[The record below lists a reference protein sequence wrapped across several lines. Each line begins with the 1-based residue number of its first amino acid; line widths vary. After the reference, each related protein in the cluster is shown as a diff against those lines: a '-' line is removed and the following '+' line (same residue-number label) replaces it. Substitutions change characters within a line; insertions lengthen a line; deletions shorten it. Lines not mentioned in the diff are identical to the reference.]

1 MNLKI
6 PFFFLLSI
14 APIAGAIGQAVHA
27 VIQDSTSVYVRQGE
41 EIKISI
47 SATGEF
53 KDAVAIPFGTTEQ
66 EGYFKAERKGL
77 YHLELKQKGNK
88 LFRGKFIVD
97 GDAPML
103 EFLHN
108 ADKIW
113 TDNDV
118 LVAGQGFR
126 FQIKATEKQ
135 SGVGRTEY
143 ALGEGGFSEAKE
155 WVNLDKEGQY
165 KIRFRS
171 IDRLGNMSREY
182 NQIVKID
189 LTAPETDY
197 SFQGEYYEQILSSGS
212 KIKLTAKDH
221 VGLDKVYY
229 RWDEGSKWLEY
240 TAPIDLKRFKEGPA
254 ILYYY
259 ASDKAGNTEEEK
271 NISIFIDN
279 TPPLLIEE
287 ITGTTFMAGD
297 KEYSSGRS
305 QLKITA
311 VDNKSGVK
319 EIYYSVNDGPFVLYS
334 RPVFLSSWKGSIN
347 IKSYAIDNVGNRS
360 QSSGN
365 RNSISIP
372 VVDLE
377 APESKHAFS
386 GPSIYFNDTL
396 YIGPKTSISL
406 SAHDQES
413 GLDRIEYYIDGQ
425 VEPIVYNQA
434 FSLEKH
440 GYQKLS
446 YEAFDMV
453 ENSVVN
459 EFKVFVDTLSP
470 DLNIFFSM
478 PPLSTDQEDK
488 PDLLV
493 YPTHTAV
500 FLTVFDKH
508 SGFKELSYSIN
519 QRAMLPY
526 TGPITFENDPGAK
539 TLIIRATDQTGNSI
553 EKVMEFV
560 IEVQ

>member
-6 PFFFLLSI
+6 PFFFLLSF
-14 APIAGAIGQAVHA
+14 APMAGAIGQAVEA
-27 VIQDSTSVYVRQGE
+27 VVKDSASVYVRQGE

-47 SATGEF
+47 SATGEY
-53 KDAVAIPFGTTEQ
+53 KDAVAIPFGPSAQ
-66 EGYFKAERKGL
+66 GDYFKVERKGK
-77 YHLELKQKGNK
+77 YRLELKQKDNK
-88 LFRGKFIVD
+88 QFRGGFIVD

-103 EFLHN
+103 EFLHK

-113 TDNDV
+113 KDNDAFV
-118 LVAGQGFR
+118 GGKNFS
-126 FQIKATEKQ
+126 FQIKATDKQ
-135 SGVGRTEY
+135 SGVGRTEF
-143 ALGEGGFSEAKE
+143 ALGEGGFAEATE
-155 WVNLDKEGQY
+155 WVNLDTEGQY
-165 KIRFRS
+165 KIRYRS
-171 IDRLGNMSREY
+171 IDKLGNMSREY

-189 LTAPETDY
+189 LTAPETEY
-197 SFQGEYYEQILSSGS
+197 TFQGEYYEHILSSGS
-212 KIKLTAKDH
+212 KIELTAKDL

-229 RWDEGSKWLEY
+229 RWDEGSKWTEY
-240 TAPIDLKRFKEGPA
+240 TAPIDLKRFKEGPCT
-254 ILYYY
+254 LYYY
-259 ASDKAGNTEEEK
+259 SSDKAGNTEEEK
-271 NISIFIDN
+271 DISIFIDN

-319 EIYYSVNDGPFVLYS
+319 EIYYSVNEGPFELYN

-365 RNSISIP
+365 RNSISVP

-377 APESKHAFS
+377 APESKHNFS

-406 SAHDQES
+406 NARDQES

-425 VEPIVYNQA
+425 VEPIIYEQA
-434 FSLEKH
+434 FSMGKH

-446 YEAFDMV
+446 YEAFDRV
-453 ENSVVN
+453 QNSIVN

-470 DLNIFFSM
+470 DLHIFFSM
-478 PPLSTDQEDK
+478 PPLNTVKEGS

-493 YPTHTAV
+493 YPAHTAM

-519 QRAMLPY
+519 QRTMLPY
-526 TGPITFENDPGAK
+526 TGPITFENDPGNK
-539 TLIIRATDQTGNSI
+539 TIIIRATDQTGNSI
-553 EKVMEFV
+553 EKEIEFV
-560 IEVQ
+560 IKGQ

>member
-1 MNLKI
+1 MNLKT
-6 PFFFLLSI
+6 PFFFLLSFAHI
-14 APIAGAIGQAVHA
+14 TGAIGQAVQA
-27 VIQDSTSVYVRQGE
+27 IIQDSTSVYVRQGE

-53 KDAVAIPFGTTEQ
+53 KDALVIPFGTTLHED
-66 EGYFKAERKGL
+66 YFKAERKGK
-77 YHLELKQKGNK
+77 YRLELKQKGNK
-88 LFRGKFIVD
+88 LFKGEFIVD

-103 EFLHN
+103 EFMHS

-113 TDNDV
+113 KDNDI
-118 LVAGQGFR
+118 LVAGKNFS
-126 FQIKATEKQ
+126 FQIKATDKQ
-135 SGVGRTEY
+135 SGVGRIEY
-143 ALGEGGFSEAKE
+143 ALGEGGFSETKE

-165 KIRFRS
+165 KIRYRS
-171 IDRLGNMSREY
+171 IDMLGNMSREY

-189 LTAPETDY
+189 LTAPET
-197 SFQGEYYEQILSSGS
+197 EYTFMGGYFEKILSSGS
-212 KIKLTAKDH
+212 KIELTAKDH

-229 RWDEGSKWLEY
+229 RWDQGLKWMEY
-240 TAPIDLKRFKEGPA
+240 NGVIDLKHFKEGPYK
-254 ILYYY
+254 LYYY
-259 ASDKAGNTEEEK
+259 AIDKAGNTEEEK
-271 NISIFIDN
+271 EISLFIDN

-287 ITGTTFMAGD
+287 ITGTTFLTGD

-319 EIYYSVNDGPFVLYS
+319 EIYYSVNEGPLELYS
-334 RPVFLSSWKGSIN
+334 RPVFLSSWTGSIN
-347 IKSYAIDNVGNRS
+347 IKSYAVDNVGNRS

-365 RNSISIP
+365 RNSISVP

-406 SAHDQES
+406 NARDQES

-425 VEPIVYNQA
+425 VEPIVYDQA
-434 FSLEKH
+434 FILGTH
-440 GYQKLS
+440 GFQKVS
-446 YEAFDMV
+446 YEAFDKV

-470 DLNIFFSM
+470 DLNIFFSV
-478 PPLSTDQEDK
+478 PPLHTVQEDK

-493 YPTHTAV
+493 YPAHTAV

-526 TGPITFENDPGAK
+526 TGPITFENNPGAK

-553 EKVMEFV
+553 DKVIGFV
-560 IEVQ
+560 IKAQ